1 MMEFFVKLLTA
12 IIYLRKNLQSEI
24 AERVLNTPLIGY
36 ILGMIYVLY
45 VFPLVGNVREL
56 IDFFGKFHTLLRILT
71 KPRLKIFVLLVRMYK
86 RTLIRN

>member
-24 AERVLNTPLIGY
+24 AERVLNTPLVGY
-36 ILGMIYVLY
+36 ILD